1 MIEGWTDPEDR
12 LLARGV
18 FGTDDLGT
26 ARGMILDW
34 VAGQGFGRARVT
46 AIELSVGA
54 AVTASLADRSRI
66 VVKVWPGT
74 ADARSLAAQMEVQA
88 AMAARGFPAPA
99 VLTKLSA
106 LGPGWAV
113 GMAYDRAGVPAD
125 ARVPGVRRAMAG
137 GLARFV
143 AEAEACRGVDG
154 LPRWPLP
161 PEGALWPKPHNALF
175 DFGATARGAG
185 WIDEAAGPALRAM
198 RSARSR
204 TVVGHNDWSAKNM
217 RMGPAEIAVLYDWDA
232 VFLDREAFVVGSA
245 AAHFPV
251 TWELD
256 VPETPSAGEVAAFVR
271 EYEEARGAP
280 FTRPE
285 LAEVAAAA
293 TYARAYKARC
303 EHALDPEGARWRGS
317 SRERLERDGPFRFD
331 RG

>member
-1 MIEGWTDPEDR
+1 MIESWTDPEDR
-12 LLARGV
+12 LLARSV

-34 VAGQGFGRARVT
+34 VARRGFGRARVT
-46 AIELSVGA
+46 AVELSVGA
-54 AVTASLADRSRI
+54 VATVVLADGSRI
-66 VVKVWPGT
+66 VVKVWPGA
-74 ADARSLAAQMEVQA
+74 ADARSLAAQMGVQA

-99 VLTKLSA
+99 VLTGLSA
-106 LGPGWAV
+106 LGPGWAI
-113 GMAYDRAGVPAD
+113 GMAYDRAGVPTD
-125 ARVPGVRRAMAG
+125 ARVPGVRRAMAA

-161 PEGALWPKPHNALF
+161 PGEAIWSTPHNVLF
-175 DFGATARGAG
+175 DFDATTRGAE
-185 WIDEAAGPALRAM
+185 WIDEVAGPALRAM
-198 RSARSR
+198 RSAESR
-204 TVVGHNDWSAKNM
+204 VIVGHRDWSAKNM
-217 RMGPAEIAVLYDWDA
+217 RTGPGGIAVLYDWDA
-232 VFLDREAFVVGSA
+232 VSLDREAFVVGSA

-256 VPETPSAGEVAAFVR
+256 VPETPSVREVAAFVR

-280 FTRPE
+280 FSRPE

-303 EHALDPEGARWRGS
+303 EHAIDPGGARWRGS
-317 SRERLERDGPFRFD
+317 SREGLERDGPFRFD
-331 RG
+331 RA

>member
-1 MIEGWTDPEDR
+1 MFEGWTDPEDR
-12 LLARGV
+12 LLARSV
-18 FGTDDLGT
+18 FGTDDPET

-34 VAGQGFGRARVT
+34 VVGQGFGRARVT
-46 AIELSVGA
+46 AVELSVGA
-54 AVTASLADRSRI
+54 GMTVTLADRSRI
-66 VVKVWPGT
+66 FVKAWPGT

-113 GMAYDRAGVPAD
+113 GMEYDRAGAPTDV
-125 ARVPGVRRAMAG
+125 RIPGVRRAMAA
-137 GLARFV
+137 GLARFM
-143 AEAEACRGVDG
+143 AEAEACRGVDS
-154 LPRWPLP
+154 LPRKPLP
-161 PEGALWPKPHNALF
+161 PEGAIWPKPHNVLF
-175 DFGATARGAG
+175 DLKATAQGAG
-185 WIDEAAGPALRAM
+185 WIDEVARLALPPM
-198 RSARSR
+198 RSAGGR
-204 TVVGHNDWSAKNM
+204 TVVGHHDWSAKNM
-217 RMGPAEIAVLYDWDA
+217 RMGPGGIAVLYDWDA

-256 VPETPSAGEVAAFVR
+256 VPETPSVREVVAFVR

-280 FTRPE
+280 FIRPE

-331 RG
+331 RA

>member
-12 LLARGV
+12 LLACSV

-34 VAGQGFGRARVT
+34 VARRGFGRARVT
-46 AIELSVGA
+46 AVELSVGA
-54 AVTASLADRSRI
+54 VATVALADGSRI
-66 VVKVWPGT
+66 VVKVWPGA
-74 ADARSLAAQMEVQA
+74 ADARSLAAQMGVQA

-99 VLTKLSA
+99 VLTALSA
-106 LGPGWAV
+106 LGPGWAI
-113 GMAYDRAGVPAD
+113 GMAYDRAGVPTD
-125 ARVPGVRRAMAG
+125 ARVPGVRRAMAA

-154 LPRWPLP
+154 LPQRPFP
-161 PEGALWPKPHNALF
+161 PDGASWPKPHNVLF
-175 DFGATARGAG
+175 DFGATTRGAE
-185 WIDEAAGPALRAM
+185 WIDEVARSALRAM
-198 RSARSR
+198 RSAESR
-204 TVVGHNDWSAKNM
+204 VIVGHRDWSAKNM
-217 RMGPAEIAVLYDWDA
+217 RTGPGGIAVLYDWDA
-232 VFLDREAFVVGSA
+232 VSLDREAFVVGSA

-256 VPETPSAGEVAAFVR
+256 VPETPSVREVVAFVR

-280 FTRPE
+280 FIPSE

-303 EHALDPEGARWRGS
+303 EHAIDPGGARWRGS
-317 SRERLERDGPFRFD
+317 SREGLERDGPFRFD
-331 RG
+331 RA

>member
-12 LLARGV
+12 LLARSV
-18 FGTDDLGT
+18 FGTDDLWT

-54 AVTASLADRSRI
+54 AVTVTLADRSRI
-66 VVKVWPGT
+66 FVKVWPGT
-74 ADARSLAAQMEVQA
+74 ANARSLAAQIEVQA

-113 GMAYDRAGVPAD
+113 GMAYDRAGVPTD

-154 LPRWPLP
+154 LRRWPLP

-175 DFGATARGAG
+175 DFRATAQGAG

-198 RSARSR
+198 RSARSC
-204 TVVGHNDWSAKNM
+204 TVVGHSDWSAKNM
-217 RMGPAEIAVLYDWDA
+217 RMGSGGIAALYDWDS

-256 VPETPSAGEVAAFVR
+256 VPETPSIREVVAFVR

-280 FTRPE
+280 FTRSE

-303 EHALDPEGARWRGS
+303 EHAIDRGGTRWRGS

-331 RG
+331 RA

>member
-12 LLARGV
+12 LLARAV
-18 FGTDDLGT
+18 FGTDDLGA
-26 ARGMILDW
+26 ARGTILDW
-34 VAGQGFGRARVT
+34 VAGQGFGRARVA

-54 AVTASLADRSRI
+54 AVTVCLADRSRI

-113 GMAYDRAGVPAD
+113 GMAYDRAGAPTDV
-125 ARVPGVRRAMAG
+125 RVPGVRRAMAG

-143 AEAEACRGVDG
+143 AEAEACRGVGG

-204 TVVGHNDWSAKNM
+204 TVVGHGDWSAKNM
-217 RMGPAEIAVLYDWDA
+217 RMGPAEIAVLYDWDS

-256 VPETPSAGEVAAFVR
+256 VPETPSVREVVAFVL

-280 FTRPE
+280 FTRSE

-331 RG
+331 RA